1 MSQWGAHVTL
11 FFAQVA
17 SFDAAKDYVL
27 LALVGVVASLLG
39 AAWADLR
46 GKIQGVESRLDEKI
60 EQDRT
65 GYERLTRC
73 EERLAESTRRLDRLA
88 NETPAEGRARRG
100 KSEAG

>member
-1 MSQWGAHVTL
+1 MTL

-27 LALVGVVASLLG
+27 LALVGVVATLLG

-46 GKIQGVESRLDEKI
+46 GKIRAVESCLNEKI
-60 EQDRT
+60 EQDKT

-73 EERLAESTRRLDRLA
+73 EERLAENTRRLDRVA
-88 NETPAEGRARRG
+88 NETPAEGRPRRG
-100 KSEAG
+100 KGEAG